1 MINFHSEDFK
11 FALDKFKTTSN
22 GLTQSEAQK
31 RLDSKGR
38 NELPTKKPINKTVIF
53 FSQFNNALIYILL
66 VAGLLSFFLK
76 DYVDAAIIFAAIII
90 NTFIGYVQELKASNA
105 LSKLKE
111 LVEHKAFVFRDG
123 HEIEMDSTEVVVGDV
138 VFIKA
143 GNKIPADSRLLE
155 TINLQINES
164 SLTGESVPSAKR
176 VDPVSPGAAV
186 ADRDCMI
193 YAGTVVSHGSGRA
206 VVVATGVDTEIGQ
219 IAQMVSEEKEDQ
231 TPLQKRLT
239 VFSKQIGIYVV
250 LLSVAIIFIGVVQGR
265 TLFEMFLTGVA
276 LIVAAIP
283 EGLTVALTVVLT
295 VGMQQILKHK
305 ALVRKLVAAET
316 LGSTTVICTDKTG
329 TLTEGVMHVAHIV
342 IGEKEFEVDALGSRQ
357 NQKEAKIVSLALQ
370 TAMMCND
377 AIIENPKDELSSWRI
392 IGGSTDSAL
401 YSAAL
406 QSGLNKDKLL
416 KIEPLVDELPFES
429 DLKYMISL
437 HKRKEGYVMYE
448 KGAPE
453 KIIDKSIYFYHQGK
467 KKKLTTKD
475 KTRLNANYKK
485 LASKGLR
492 IVAVAY
498 REFDNLEWET
508 DNKLDYIG
516 PGNKWNAIDNKLSF
530 IGFIAL
536 KDPLRAEAKETIQ
549 LCRKAG
555 IRPIIITGDYHLTAK
570 AIALELGM
578 KISDNQILTGADL
591 DKLNDDELKLVVKSV
606 SIYAR
611 VNPHHKLRIVKALKQ
626 RGEVV
631 AMTGDGIN
639 DAPALK
645 AADIGIALGTGTD
658 IAKETSDMVLLDGNF
673 KTIVDAV
680 KYGRVIFDNIRK
692 VITFLISDSFSQII
706 LIAGS
711 ILLGYPLALIPAQ
724 ILWMNI
730 VQDGIPG
737 FTLAK
742 EKDSSGVMNRK
753 PLKKDEPILN
763 KEMKIIIFAVGLSRD
778 FLIFAIFIFMVKTS
792 VDITYTRTFI
802 FAALSTNSLMN
813 LFSIRSLINP
823 IWKSNPFANMYLNVG
838 ALASFFL
845 LLIAIYYPPLQ
856 SILST
861 VSLGIYTWFMIILLG
876 VTTMLMIELVK
887 HMYSNINSTNAKK
900 TNNV

>member
-1 MINFHSEDFK
+1 MLNFHSEDFK
-11 FALDKFKTTSN
+11 FAIDKFKTTFD
-22 GLTQSEAQK
+22 GLTQVEAQK
-31 RLDSKGR
+31 RLDSNGR
-38 NELPTKKPINKTVIF
+38 NELPSKKPINKTAIF

-66 VAGLLSFFLK
+66 IAGLLSFVLK
-76 DYVDAAIIFAAIII
+76 DYIDAAIIFAAIFI
-90 NTFIGYVQELKASNA
+90 NTMIGYVQELKASNA
-105 LSKLKE
+105 LSKLKQ

-123 HEIEMDSTEVVVGDV
+123 HEIEIDSIDIAVGDV
-138 VFIKA
+138 VFVKA
-143 GNKIPADSRLLE
+143 GNKVPADCRLLE
-155 TINLQINES
+155 AINLQVNES
-164 SLTGESVPSAKR
+164 SLTGESVPSTKTINS
-176 VDPVSPGAAV
+176 VSVGAAV

-193 YAGTVVSHGSGRA
+193 YAATVIARGSGRA
-206 VVVATGVDTEIGQ
+206 VVVATGVDTEIGK
-219 IAQMVSEEKEDQ
+219 IAKMVSEEKEEQ

-250 LLSVAIIFIGVVQGR
+250 LLTLGIVVIGVLQGR

-295 VGMQQILKHK
+295 IGMQQILKHK

-377 AIIENPKDELSSWRI
+377 ALIENPQDELSIWRI
-392 IGGSTDSAL
+392 IGGSTDVAL

-416 KIEPLVDELPFES
+416 KIEPLIDELPFES

-453 KIIDKSIYFYHQGK
+453 KIIDKSDYFFHQGK
-467 KKKLTTKD
+467 KTKLTSKD
-475 KTRLNANYKK
+475 KLSLNKNYKK

-498 REFDNLEWET
+498 KEFDSLEWEVG
-508 DNKLDYIG
+508 D
-516 PGNKWNAIDNKLSF
+516 KWETIDNKLIF

-536 KDPLRAEAKETIQ
+536 KDPLRAEAKETIEI
-549 LCRKAG
+549 CRSAG

-570 AIALELGM
+570 AIASELGM
-578 KISDNQILTGADL
+578 KVSDSQILTGPDL
-591 DKLNDDELKLVVKSV
+591 DKINDDELKAVVKNI

-658 IAKETSDMVLLDGNF
+658 IAKETSDMVLLDSNF

-680 KYGRVIFDNIRK
+680 RYGRVIFDNIRK

-711 ILLGYPLALIPAQ
+711 IVLGFPLALLPAQ

-742 EKDSSGVMNRK
+742 EQDSSGVMDRK
-753 PLKKDEPILN
+753 PIKKDEPILN
-763 KEMKIIIFAVGLSRD
+763 KEMKLIIFTVGLSRD
-778 FLIFAIFIFMVKTS
+778 FLIFIIFIFMVKTS
-792 VDITYTRTFI
+792 VDISYTRTFI

-823 IWKSNPFANMYLNVG
+823 IWNSNPFSNKYLNIG
-838 ALASFFL
+838 AMISFL
-845 LLIAIYYPPLQ
+845 LLLVAVYFPPLQ

-861 VSLGIYTWFMIILLG
+861 VPLGFYTWGVIILLG
-876 VTTMLMIELVK
+876 ISTMLLIELVK
-887 HMYSNINSTNAKK
+887 HMYSNVYIKSTKK
-900 TNNV
+900 EKNV

>member
-1 MINFHSEDFK
+1 MLNFHSEDFK
-11 FALDKFKTTSN
+11 FAIDKFKTTFD
-22 GLTQSEAQK
+22 GLTQVEAQK
-31 RLDSKGR
+31 RLDSNGR
-38 NELPTKKPINKTVIF
+38 NELPSKKPINKTAIF

-66 VAGLLSFFLK
+66 IAGLLSFVLK
-76 DYVDAAIIFAAIII
+76 DYIDAAIIFAAIFI
-90 NTFIGYVQELKASNA
+90 NTMIGYVQELKASNA
-105 LSKLKE
+105 LSKLKQ

-123 HEIEMDSTEVVVGDV
+123 HEIEIDSIDIAVGDV
-138 VFIKA
+138 VFVKA
-143 GNKIPADSRLLE
+143 GNKVPADCRLLE
-155 TINLQINES
+155 AINLQVNES
-164 SLTGESVPSAKR
+164 SLTGESVPSTKTINS
-176 VDPVSPGAAV
+176 VSVGAAV

-193 YAGTVVSHGSGRA
+193 YAATVIARGSGRA
-206 VVVATGVDTEIGQ
+206 VVVATGVDTEIGK
-219 IAQMVSEEKEDQ
+219 IAKMVSEEKEEQ

-250 LLSVAIIFIGVVQGR
+250 LLTLGIVVIGVLQGR

-295 VGMQQILKHK
+295 IGMQQILKHK

-377 AIIENPKDELSSWRI
+377 ALIENPQDELSIWRI
-392 IGGSTDSAL
+392 IGGSTDVAL

-416 KIEPLVDELPFES
+416 KIEPLIDELPFES

-453 KIIDKSIYFYHQGK
+453 KIIDKSDYFFHQGK
-467 KKKLTTKD
+467 KTKLTSKD
-475 KTRLNANYKK
+475 KLSLNKNYKK

-498 REFDNLEWET
+498 KEFDSLEWEVG
-508 DNKLDYIG
+508 D
-516 PGNKWNAIDNKLSF
+516 KWETIDNKLIF

-536 KDPLRAEAKETIQ
+536 KDPLRAEAKETIEI
-549 LCRKAG
+549 CRSAG

-570 AIALELGM
+570 AIASELGM
-578 KISDNQILTGADL
+578 KVSDSQILTGPDL
-591 DKLNDDELKLVVKSV
+591 DKINDDELKAVVKNI

-658 IAKETSDMVLLDGNF
+658 IAKETSDMVLLDSNF

-680 KYGRVIFDNIRK
+680 RYGRVIFDNIRK

-711 ILLGYPLALIPAQ
+711 IVLGFPLALLPAQ

-742 EKDSSGVMNRK
+742 EQDSSGVMDRK
-753 PLKKDEPILN
+753 PIKKDEPILN
-763 KEMKIIIFAVGLSRD
+763 KEMKLIIFAVGLSRD
-778 FLIFAIFIFMVKTS
+778 FLIFIIFIFMVKTS
-792 VDITYTRTFI
+792 VDISYTRTFI

-823 IWKSNPFANMYLNVG
+823 IWNSNPFSNKYLNIG
-838 ALASFFL
+838 AMISFL
-845 LLIAIYYPPLQ
+845 LLLVAVYFPPLQ

-861 VSLGIYTWFMIILLG
+861 VPLGFYTWGVIILLG
-876 VTTMLMIELVK
+876 ISTMLLIELVK
-887 HMYSNINSTNAKK
+887 HMYSNVYIKSTKK
-900 TNNV
+900 EKNV

>member
-11 FALDKFKTTSN
+11 FALDKLKTSSD
-22 GLTQSEAQK
+22 GLTQAEAQK
-31 RLDSKGR
+31 RLELKGK

-76 DYVDAAIIFAAIII
+76 DYIDAAIIFAAIII

-105 LSKLKE
+105 LAKLKQ

-123 HEIEMDSTEVVVGDV
+123 HEIEIDSTEIVVGDV
-138 VFIKA
+138 VFVKA
-143 GNKIPADSRLLE
+143 GNKIPADARILE
-155 TINLQINES
+155 SINLQINES
-164 SLTGESVPSAKR
+164 SLTGESLPSTKLIDA
-176 VDPVSPGAAV
+176 VSPGAAV
-186 ADRDCMI
+186 ADRDCML
-193 YAGTVVSHGSGRA
+193 YAGTVVARGSGRA
-206 VVVATGVDTEIGQ
+206 VIVAVGVDTEIGQ
-219 IAQMVSEEKEDQ
+219 IAKMVSEEKEEQ

-250 LLSVAIIFIGVVQGR
+250 FLSSAIIFIGVIQGR

-305 ALVRKLVAAET
+305 ALVKKLVAAET

-357 NQKEAKIVSLALQ
+357 NQEEAKIVSLALQ

-377 AIIENPKDELSSWRI
+377 AIIENPQDELSSWRI
-392 IGGSTDSAL
+392 IGGSTDVAL

-416 KIEPLVDELPFES
+416 KMEPLIDELPFES

-437 HKRKEGYVMYE
+437 HKRKGSYVLYE

-453 KIIDKSIYFYHQGK
+453 KIIDKSDYFYHQGK
-467 KKKLTTKD
+467 KKKLTSKD
-475 KTRLNANYKK
+475 RAGLNKNYKK

-498 REFDNLEWET
+498 REFTSLDWEVG
-508 DNKLDYIG
+508 D
-516 PGNKWNAIDNKLSF
+516 KWDIIDNKLNF

-578 KISDNQILTGADL
+578 KISDDHILTGPDL
-591 DKLNDDELKLVVKSV
+591 DKLNDDELKTVVKSV

-658 IAKETSDMVLLDGNF
+658 IAKETSDMVLLDSNF

-792 VDITYTRTFI
+792 VDIAYIRTFI

-823 IWKSNPFANMYLNVG
+823 IWNSNPFANMYLNIGV
-838 ALASFFL
+838 LASFL
-845 LLIAIYYPPLQ
+845 LLLVAIYYPPLQ
-856 SILST
+856 LILST
-861 VSLGIYTWFMIILLG
+861 VSIGIYTWLVIILLG
-876 VTTMLMIELVK
+876 LATMLLIELVK
-887 HMYSNINSTNAKK
+887 HMYSNVYNVNSKK

>member
-1 MINFHSEDFK
+1 MLNFHSEDFK
-11 FALDKFKTTSN
+11 FAIDKFKTTFD
-22 GLTQSEAQK
+22 GLTQVEASK
-31 RLDSKGR
+31 RLEQKGR
-38 NELPTKKPINKTVIF
+38 NELPSKKPINKAVIF
-53 FSQFNNALIYILL
+53 FSQLNNVLIYMLII
-66 VAGLLSFFLK
+66 AGLLSFLLD
-76 DYVDAAIIFAAIII
+76 DYIDAAIILVAIVI
-90 NTFIGYVQELKASNA
+90 NTIIGYIQELRASSA
-105 LSKLKE
+105 LSKLKR
-111 LVEHKAFVFRDG
+111 LVEHKAYLFRDG
-123 HEIEMDSTEVVVGDV
+123 HEVIMDSTDIVVGDV

-143 GNKIPADSRLLE
+143 GNKIPADCRLLE
-155 TINLQINES
+155 SINLSVNES
-164 SLTGESVPSAKR
+164 SLTGESVSSTKNST
-176 VDPVSPGAAV
+176 PVSPGAAV
-186 ADRDCMI
+186 ADRNSMI
-193 YAGTVVSHGSGRA
+193 YAGTVVSRGSGRA

-219 IAQMVSEEKEDQ
+219 IAKMVSEEKEEQ
-231 TPLQKRLT
+231 TPLQRRLT
-239 VFSKQIGIYVV
+239 IFSKQIGIYVV
-250 LLSVAIIFIGVVQGR
+250 LLSLSIVFIGVIQGR

-283 EGLTVALTVVLT
+283 QGLTVAVTLALTI
-295 VGMQQILKHK
+295 GMQQILKHK
-305 ALVRKLVAAET
+305 TLVRKLVAAET

-329 TLTEGVMHVAHIV
+329 TLTEGVMHVAHII

-370 TAMMCND
+370 TSMMCND
-377 AIIENPKDELSSWRI
+377 AIIENPQDELSTWRI
-392 IGGSTDSAL
+392 IGGSTDTAL

-416 KIEPLVDELPFES
+416 KMEPLVDELPFES

-453 KIIDKSIYFYHQGK
+453 KIIDKSDYFYHQGK

-475 KTRLNANYKK
+475 RLNLNKNNRK

-498 REFDNLEWET
+498 REFE
-508 DNKLDYIG
+508 KLDWEQG
-516 PGNKWNAIDNKLSF
+516 DKWSSIDEKLNF

-536 KDPLRAEAKETIQ
+536 KDPLRVEAKETIH

-555 IRPIIITGDYHLTAK
+555 IRPIIITGDFHLTAK

-578 KISDNQILTGADL
+578 KISDSQILTGPDL
-591 DKLNDDELKLVVKSV
+591 DKLNDDELKSVVKSV

-658 IAKETSDMVLLDGNF
+658 IAKETSDMVLLDSNF

-692 VITFLISDSFSQII
+692 VITFLLSDSFSQII

-753 PLKKDEPILN
+753 PLRKDEPILN
-763 KEMKIIIFAVGLSRD
+763 KEMKLIIFAVGLSRD
-778 FLIFAIFIFMVKTS
+778 FLIFIVFIFMVKTQ

-823 IWKSNPFANMYLNVG
+823 IWSSNPFSNKYLNIG
-838 ALASFFL
+838 ALISFFL
-845 LLIAIYYPPLQ
+845 LLAAIYFPPLQ
-856 SILST
+856 LILST
-861 VSLGIYTWFMIILLG
+861 ASLGLYTWLIIFLLG
-876 VTTMLMIELVK
+876 ISTMLLIELVK
-887 HMYSNINSTNAKK
+887 HVYSNTHTVNQKK
-900 TNNV
+900 VNNV

>member
-1 MINFHSEDFK
+1 MLNFHSEDFE
-11 FALDKFKTTSN
+11 FSIEKFKSTFD
-22 GLTQSEAQK
+22 GLTQIEAQK
-31 RLDSKGR
+31 RLDSRGR

-76 DYVDAAIIFAAIII
+76 DYVDAVIIFAAIII
-90 NTFIGYVQELKASNA
+90 NTIIGYIQELKASNA
-105 LSKLKE
+105 LSKLKQ

-123 HEIEMDSTEVVVGDV
+123 HEIEIDSTEIVVGDV

-143 GNKIPADSRLLE
+143 GNKVPADCRLLDS
-155 TINLQINES
+155 INLQINES
-164 SLTGESVPSAKR
+164 SLTGESVPSTKTIKA
-176 VDPVSPGAAV
+176 VSPGASV

-193 YAGTVVSHGSGRA
+193 YASTVVARGSGRA
-206 VVVATGVDTEIGQ
+206 IVIATGVDTEIGQ
-219 IAQMVSEEKEDQ
+219 IAKMVSEEKEEQ

-239 VFSKQIGIYVV
+239 TFSKQIGIYVV
-250 LLSVAIIFIGVVQGR
+250 LLSLAIIFIGVVQGR

-329 TLTEGVMHVAHIV
+329 TLTEGIMHVAHIV
-342 IGEKEFEVDALGSRQ
+342 IGEKEFEIDALGSRQ
-357 NQKEAKIVSLALQ
+357 NQEEAKIVSLALQ
-370 TAMMCND
+370 AAMMCND
-377 AIIENPKDELSSWRI
+377 AIIENPQDELSAWRI
-392 IGGSTDSAL
+392 IGASTDVAL

-437 HKRKEGYVMYE
+437 HKKKGAYIMYE

-453 KIIDKSIYFYHQGK
+453 KIIDKSVYFFHQGK
-467 KKKLTTKD
+467 KKKLSPND
-475 KTRLNANYKK
+475 RISLNKNYKK

-492 IVAVAY
+492 VVAVAY
-498 REFDNLEWET
+498 REFNNLSWEVGDKWET
-508 DNKLDYIG
+508 IDRKL
-516 PGNKWNAIDNKLSF
+516 NF

-536 KDPLRAEAKETIQ
+536 KDPLRTEAKETIR

-570 AIALELGM
+570 AIASELGM
-578 KISDNQILTGADL
+578 KINDSQILTGSDL
-591 DKLNDDELKLVVKSV
+591 DELNDDQLKAVVKSI

-658 IAKETSDMVLLDGNF
+658 IAKETSDMVLLDSNF

-692 VITFLISDSFSQII
+692 VITFLLSDSFSQII

-742 EKDSSGVMNRK
+742 EKDSSGVMDRK
-753 PLKKDEPILN
+753 PLKKNEPILN
-763 KEMKIIIFAVGLSRD
+763 KEMKLIIFAVGLSRD
-778 FLIFAIFIFMVKTS
+778 FLIFIIFVFMIKTS
-792 VDITYTRTFI
+792 FDINYIRTFI
-802 FAALSTNSLMN
+802 FATLSTNSLMN
-813 LFSIRSLINP
+813 LFSIRSLIKP
-823 IWKSNPFANMYLNVG
+823 IWSSNPFANKYLNIGV
-838 ALASFFL
+838 LISFL
-845 LLIAIYYPPLQ
+845 LLLVAIYYPPLQ
-856 SILST
+856 LVLST
-861 VSLGIYTWFMIILLG
+861 VALGFNTWIIIILIGISTIL
-876 VTTMLMIELVK
+876 LIELVK
-887 HMYSNINSTNAKK
+887 HMYSNIYIVNSKK
-900 TNNV
+900 